1 MFRKQPYQTLTD
13 DARCAEDPG
22 APLFIKV
29 LSAGFLLLSL
39 LRCAITVVVSF
50 RAHAAPP
57 EGSALE
63 NSTGGPIRVPRA
75 CGLNVLR
82 THTTISLSAANGST
96 LGCNTFAPLAAR
108 ACASSYLSS
117 CNNRASADSWGFAV

>member
-75 CGLNVLR
+75 CGLNE
-82 THTTISLSAANGST
+82 IG
-96 LGCNTFAPLAAR
+96 
-108 ACASSYLSS
+108 
-117 CNNRASADSWGFAV
+117 RASCRERGEISGGGAVG